1 MEKQNKKNIQID
13 RSLFADIC
21 LYFDLLD
28 NSYIDKKELEINI
41 KNGLQEKIKAI
52 QKRFAYE
59 DMIKAKGTEDY
70 ENALLKYLELK

>member
-28 NSYIDKKELEINI
+28 NSYIDKEELEINI
-41 KNGLQEKIKAI
+41 KNGLQDKIKAI